1 MSEPLAERMRP
12 HTLADYES
20 DSPGSKR
27 YHKDRN
33 CPALKR
39 STGKITSTDE
49 ARAIDQGKTLC
60 GWCGK

>member
-1 MSEPLAERMRP
+1 MSEPLAERMRT
-12 HTLADYES
+12 HTLAAYES

-60 GWCGK
+60 G